1 MTAITCPTCQTATVV
16 GVGAF
21 PGSAQRW
28 RCSACKEVRRRCP
41 RCEQG
46 WVCHGL
52 LRSPALSVYICEE
65 CEALWQSPFTIG
77 LVGAFEDFNT
87 LMQRTGR
94 PGGWSEVEI
103 VRHIEHRARITW
115 SAERTAE
122 GLLPVQSFTVPAWF
136 SDSKDGAWSLICTFA
151 IAPNEQG

>member
-1 MTAITCPTCQTATVV
+1 
-16 GVGAF
+16 
-21 PGSAQRW
+21 
-28 RCSACKEVRRRCP
+28 
-41 RCEQG
+41 
-46 WVCHGL
+46 VCHGL

-122 GLLPVQSFTVPAWF
+122 GLLPVQTFTVPAWF

-151 IAPNEQG
+151 IAPNEQGNLSEALVSFLVSEAPHRRLVPGAVLHLFEGFAAMSAKVEIID